1 MSHQMLEVVTAAPV
15 PFAEDGAVL
24 MQTYEAMLE
33 RVKPHV
39 QGVFVNGTTAEFP
52 ALDDVEREDMLK
64 AAVAAFGADKIV
76 AHIGAPSLWQV
87 LRHAEVAADL
97 GITRMAAL
105 TPYFLPCDF
114 AQIHDFYAAIGKA
127 FPQASTFVYLF
138 PERSGIEVSPEEL
151 AELTAI
157 DGIAGAKLSG
167 RPNDQFER
175 YVELAAPGSRV
186 YSGDDS
192 SYPHVA
198 ASGGAGVVS
207 GVSSAFPE
215 LFGRL
220 TDCLTTEAADPA
232 ATEDAQGHVVAAV
245 RAVGPTITRLKYA
258 LSTRYD
264 ETWGTRMPLPAVDQ
278 ETMTVIKA
286 LL

>member
-1 MSHQMLEVVTAAPV
+1 MSDLVPEVVTAAPV

-24 MQTYEAMLE
+24 MKTYEAMLE
-33 RVKPHV
+33 RVRPHV

-52 ALDDVEREDMLK
+52 ALDDTERADMLE
-64 AAVAAFGADKIV
+64 AAIAAFGADKVV
-76 AHIGAPSLWQV
+76 AHIGAPSLRQV
-87 LRHAEVAADL
+87 LRHAEVATDL

-105 TPYFLPCDF
+105 TPFFLPCDF
-114 AQIHDFYAAIGKA
+114 AEIHEFYAAIGRA

-138 PERSGIEVSPEEL
+138 PERSGIDVSPEEL
-151 AELTAI
+151 AQLTAI

-186 YSGDDS
+186 YSGDDG

-220 TDCLTTEAADPA
+220 TEALTAEAGDPA
-232 ATEDAQGHVVAAV
+232 ATEEAQGAVVAAV

-264 ETWGTRMPLPAVDQ
+264 ETWGARMPLPAVDQ
-278 ETMTVIKA
+278 ETRTVIKA
-286 LL
+286 LI